1 MALKRRQKISPSF
14 SMSSMTDLIF
24 LLLIFFMIT
33 STMVSPNAIKVLL
46 PQGSEQTSAKPMAR
60 VIIDKDLNYYG
71 AFGNEDEMPLAI
83 DEVTAFLQECARKEP
98 EMYVALYADESIPYR
113 EIVRVLNIANENKVI
128 GIVCT
133 VALHVLVLLLLFLLK
148 LTVPAEQEE
157 GGVPVMLG
165 NTELAA
171 GDADPYTMTEVDV
184 MPSEVPS
191 SAPEAAVEPEVEQP
205 MITQQDEPSLQVKK
219 EKPKTETKK
228 EQPKKTPVKTE
239 TQKVNKPKEKT
250 EAEKRA
256 EAEKAAA
263 QAAANA
269 IAGAFGKGSQMGS
282 KGNAAGAGLQGSPT
296 GNSSTGKTSGVGGYG
311 TFDLNGRTLGGGK
324 LPVPVYNV
332 QDEGRVVVTIVVNPA
347 GQVIST
353 SINKR
358 TNTVNPALRRA
369 AEEAA
374 RKARFNAVDGVNNQ
388 SGTITYYFKLK

>member
-1 MALKRRQKISPSF
+1 MTLKK
-14 SMSSMTDLIF
+14 
-24 LLLIFFMIT
+24 
-33 STMVSPNAIKVLL
+33 
-46 PQGSEQTSAKPMAR
+46 
-60 VIIDKDLNYYG
+60 
-71 AFGNEDEMPLAI
+71 
-83 DEVTAFLQECARKEP
+83 
-98 EMYVALYADESIPYR
+98 
-113 EIVRVLNIANENKVI
+113 NKVI

-133 VALHVLVLLLLFLLK
+133 VVLHLLVLLLLFFLK

-165 NTELAA
+165 NTELAE
-171 GDADPYTMTEVDV
+171 GEADPYTLTEVDM
-184 MPSEVPS
+184 MPSEEPS
-191 SAPEAAVEPEVEQP
+191 SSQEAAEAPAVEQP

-219 EKPKTETKK
+219 ETPKKETPKK

-239 TQKVNKPKEKT
+239 TKPVNKPKEKT

-263 QAAANA
+263 QAAANK

-282 KGNAAGAGLQGSPT
+282 KGNASGAGLQGSST

-311 TFDLNGRTLGGGK
+311 TFDLNGRSLGSGN

-388 SGTITYYFKLK
+388 SGTITYYFKLR

>member
-1 MALKRRQKISPSF
+1 MTLKK
-14 SMSSMTDLIF
+14 
-24 LLLIFFMIT
+24 
-33 STMVSPNAIKVLL
+33 
-46 PQGSEQTSAKPMAR
+46 
-60 VIIDKDLNYYG
+60 
-71 AFGNEDEMPLAI
+71 
-83 DEVTAFLQECARKEP
+83 
-98 EMYVALYADESIPYR
+98 
-113 EIVRVLNIANENKVI
+113 NKVI

-133 VALHVLVLLLLFLLK
+133 VVLHLLVLLLLFFLK

-165 NTELAA
+165 NTELAE
-171 GDADPYTMTEVDV
+171 GEADPYTLTEVDM
-184 MPSEVPS
+184 MPSEEPS
-191 SAPEAAVEPEVEQP
+191 SSQEAAEAPAVEQP

-219 EKPKTETKK
+219 KTPKKETPKK

-239 TQKVNKPKEKT
+239 TKPVNKPKEKT

-263 QAAANA
+263 QAAANK

-282 KGNAAGAGLQGSPT
+282 KGNASGAGLQGSPT

-311 TFDLNGRTLGGGK
+311 TFDLNGRSLGSGN

-388 SGTITYYFKLK
+388 SGTITYYFKLR

>member
-1 MALKRRQKISPSF
+1 MKK
-14 SMSSMTDLIF
+14 
-24 LLLIFFMIT
+24 
-33 STMVSPNAIKVLL
+33 
-46 PQGSEQTSAKPMAR
+46 
-60 VIIDKDLNYYG
+60 
-71 AFGNEDEMPLAI
+71 
-83 DEVTAFLQECARKEP
+83 
-98 EMYVALYADESIPYR
+98 
-113 EIVRVLNIANENKVI
+113 NKVI

-133 VALHVLVLLLLFLLK
+133 VVLHLLVLLLLFFLK

-165 NTELAA
+165 NTELAE
-171 GDADPYTMTEVDV
+171 GEADPYTLTEVDM
-184 MPSEVPS
+184 MPSEEPS
-191 SAPEAAVEPEVEQP
+191 SPQEAAEAPAVEQP

-219 EKPKTETKK
+219 ETPKKETPKK

-239 TQKVNKPKEKT
+239 TKSVNKPKEKT

-263 QAAANA
+263 QAAANK

-282 KGNAAGAGLQGSPT
+282 KGNASGAGLQGSPT

-311 TFDLNGRTLGGGK
+311 TFDLNGRSLGSGN

-388 SGTITYYFKLK
+388 SGTITYYFKLR

>member
-1 MALKRRQKISPSF
+1 M
-14 SMSSMTDLIF
+14 
-24 LLLIFFMIT
+24 
-33 STMVSPNAIKVLL
+33 
-46 PQGSEQTSAKPMAR
+46 
-60 VIIDKDLNYYG
+60 
-71 AFGNEDEMPLAI
+71 
-83 DEVTAFLQECARKEP
+83 
-98 EMYVALYADESIPYR
+98 
-113 EIVRVLNIANENKVI
+113 
-128 GIVCT
+128 
-133 VALHVLVLLLLFLLK
+133 ALHVLVLLLLFLLK

-184 MPSEVPS
+184 MPSEAPS
-191 SAPEAAVEPEVEQP
+191 SAPEAAAEPEVEQP

-282 KGNAAGAGLQGSPT
+282 KGNAAGTGLQGSPT
-296 GNSSTGKTSGVGGYG
+296 GNSSTGKMSGVGGRSA
-311 TFDLNGRTLGGGK
+311 FDGRTVRGGQ
-324 LPVPVYNV
+324 LPMPVYNG
-332 QDEGRVVVTIVVNPA
+332 QDEGRVVVTIVVDPA
-347 GQVIST
+347 GKVIST

>member
-1 MALKRRQKISPSF
+1 MKK
-14 SMSSMTDLIF
+14 
-24 LLLIFFMIT
+24 
-33 STMVSPNAIKVLL
+33 
-46 PQGSEQTSAKPMAR
+46 
-60 VIIDKDLNYYG
+60 
-71 AFGNEDEMPLAI
+71 
-83 DEVTAFLQECARKEP
+83 
-98 EMYVALYADESIPYR
+98 
-113 EIVRVLNIANENKVI
+113 NKVI

-171 GDADPYTMTEVDV
+171 GNVGNTELAAGDADPYTMTEVDV
-184 MPSEVPS
+184 MPSEAPS
-191 SAPEAAVEPEVEQP
+191 SAPEAVAEPEVEQP

-282 KGNAAGAGLQGSPT
+282 KGHAAGAGLQGSPT

>member
-1 MALKRRQKISPSF
+1 MKK
-14 SMSSMTDLIF
+14 
-24 LLLIFFMIT
+24 
-33 STMVSPNAIKVLL
+33 
-46 PQGSEQTSAKPMAR
+46 
-60 VIIDKDLNYYG
+60 
-71 AFGNEDEMPLAI
+71 
-83 DEVTAFLQECARKEP
+83 
-98 EMYVALYADESIPYR
+98 
-113 EIVRVLNIANENKVI
+113 NKVI

-184 MPSEVPS
+184 MPSEAPS
-191 SAPEAAVEPEVEQP
+191 SAPEAAAEPEVEQP

-311 TFDLNGRTLGGGK
+311 K